1 METPDVKDVKTK
13 SPRKPKVKAEPKEK
27 AEVKAEPKEKAEVK
41 AEPKEK
47 AEVKEKKKQV
57 KQEKVEP
64 KWEDLYFLLS
74 QASASFLRSLARRD
88 DIPDD
93 AKLVLHGV
101 IGLAD
106 VCDGCIVERERLTVE
121 KMLFWSDSLKE
132 LAGKQ

>member
-1 METPDVKDVKTK
+1 METPDVKDVKSK
-13 SPRKPKVKAEPKEK
+13 SPRKPKVKAEPKEVK
-27 AEVKAEPKEKAEVK
+27 EEVKEVQVK
-41 AEPKEK
+41 
-47 AEVKEKKKQV
+47 EVKEKKKQV
-57 KQEKVEP
+57 KKEEKVEP

-132 LAGKQ
+132 LAGKK

>member
-1 METPDVKDVKTK
+1 METPDVKTK

-27 AEVKAEPKEKAEVK
+27 AEVKAEVKEVQVK
-41 AEPKEK
+41 
-47 AEVKEKKKQV
+47 EVKEKKKQV

>member
-1 METPDVKDVKTK
+1 METSDVKTK
-13 SPRKPKVKAEPKEK
+13 SPRKPKVKAEVK
-27 AEVKAEPKEKAEVK
+27 AEVKEVQVK
-41 AEPKEK
+41 
-47 AEVKEKKKQV
+47 EVKEKKKQV
-57 KQEKVEP
+57 KQEKIEP
-64 KWEDLYFLLS
+64 KWDDLYFLLS
-74 QASASFLRSLARRD
+74 QASASFLRSLATRD

-101 IGLAD
+101 IGLSD

>member
-1 METPDVKDVKTK
+1 METPDVKNDVKK
-13 SPRKPKVKAEPKEK
+13 PSPRKPKVKAEPKEK
-27 AEVKAEPKEKAEVK
+27 AEVKEVQVK
-41 AEPKEK
+41 
-47 AEVKEKKKQV
+47 EVKEKKKQV

-74 QASASFLRSLARRD
+74 QASASFLRSLVKRD

-93 AKLVLHGV
+93 AKLILHGV

-106 VCDGCIVERERLTVE
+106 VSDGCVVERERLTVE